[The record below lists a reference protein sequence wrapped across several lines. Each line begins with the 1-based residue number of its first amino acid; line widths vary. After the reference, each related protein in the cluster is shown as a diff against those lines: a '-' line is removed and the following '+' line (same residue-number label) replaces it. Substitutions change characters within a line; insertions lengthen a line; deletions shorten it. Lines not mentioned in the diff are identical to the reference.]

1 VWFRDNI
8 AAGVGEIHER
18 KVQGG
23 LTAADCERTDT
34 ALKFGDAPLK
44 NRTCRVGD
52 PAIAKT
58 LNFQIKQ
65 GSAVIGAIESVCR
78 GLIYRDSYS
87 LGGWIGLIAA
97 MDGNSFATHSNTS
110 PD

>member
-1 VWFRDNI
+1 
-8 AAGVGEIHER
+8 
-18 KVQGG
+18 VQGG
-23 LTAADCERTDT
+23 LTAADRERTD
-34 ALKFGDAPLK
+34 AAFKFGDAPFK

-52 PAIAKT
+52 PAVAKT
-58 LNFQIKQ
+58 LNLQIKQ
-65 GSAVIGAIESVCR
+65 GSAVIGAIESVCC

-97 MDGNSFATHSNTS
+97 MDGNSFIAHSNIS